1 MILSSLTPKSSFI
14 VGLIISSPL
23 VSPSL
28 YKTSQQNVNNVL
40 MATFSEQ
47 DILDTSIEEVEWA
60 IHHLIRNRAGGP
72 DMISPEH
79 LKFSGPVFRN
89 WHISQLECI
98 PQCFKHGI
106 IIPAYKG
113 KGRDPLSRRATEI

>member
-1 MILSSLTPKSSFI
+1 MFRRTTQNVVSQTTRRKLFVPNDTLSSLTPKSSFI

-47 DILDTSIEEVEWA
+47 DDILDTSIEEVE
-60 IHHLIRNRAGGP
+60 
-72 DMISPEH
+72 
-79 LKFSGPVFRN
+79 
-89 WHISQLECI
+89 
-98 PQCFKHGI
+98 
-106 IIPAYKG
+106 
-113 KGRDPLSRRATEI
+113 